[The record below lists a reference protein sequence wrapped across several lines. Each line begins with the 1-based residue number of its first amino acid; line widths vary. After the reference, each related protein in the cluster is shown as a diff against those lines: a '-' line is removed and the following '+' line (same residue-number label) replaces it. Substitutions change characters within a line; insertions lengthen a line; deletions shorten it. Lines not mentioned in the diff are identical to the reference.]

1 MKTKDVSKSYGQVIF
16 TSILAAIT
24 AIAAALVAFL
34 LGAGFAWLTGILA
47 AAAAVAA
54 LWALLGIYDT
64 KRSAKMLEEECR
76 RYQRVFS
83 DCPMGMAQAVR
94 VTGAE
99 YRLIET
105 NAKFRQYFGIIPRD
119 YEGVSLS
126 NSSNEMLRLMNAWI
140 DAFNTNMANDGS
152 QVQTFEITLENIDK
166 TFNTTIFV
174 DEQNHIN
181 LVVLDVTEQKEAEAK
196 LSKAIEETNAAY
208 KTQGE
213 FLANMS
219 HEIRTPI
226 NGILGMLQLTL
237 ISDDLTTEN
246 RDNLETAKNC
256 ADTLLRLI
264 NDILDYTKL
273 EAGKYKIR
281 YTEMDIKEVIE
292 NTVNLQRPIADNKN
306 LLLDCQIGANAP
318 KTLIGDPQ
326 RVEQVLNCILS
337 NAIKFTTN
345 GGVRVKVAFIEETP
359 TQVRVRIAVAD
370 SGIGIS
376 DQDKEKL
383 FKRFSQVDSSNTRK
397 FGGTGLG
404 LVITKQIV
412 ELMNGTIQVQSK
424 EGIGSTFIIE
434 LPMEVVVKEEVA
446 EEMTDASIF
455 SMESSSRVHVLVAED
470 EPVNQQVIGKLLGMA
485 GYSYDIAGNG
495 QAAVDLFKERHY
507 DVGLFD
513 VQMPVMD
520 GLEATK
526 LIREI
531 EVQRGTGEHLPIIAV
546 TARAMFGEKE
556 KILEAKLDDYVA
568 KPYVLE
574 DIVAAI
580 NKYTGK

>member
-34 LGAGFAWLTGILA
+34 LGAGFTWLTGILA

-54 LWALLGIYDT
+54 LWALLGVYDT

-531 EVQRGTGEHLPIIAV
+531 EAQRGTGEHLPIIAV

>member
-16 TSILAAIT
+16 TLILAAIT

-54 LWALLGIYDT
+54 LWALLGVYDT

-237 ISDDLTTEN
+237 ISNDLTTEN
-246 RDNLETAKNC
+246 RDNLETAKK
-256 ADTLLRLI
+256 LRG
-264 NDILDYTKL
+264 Y
-273 EAGKYKIR
+273 A
-281 YTEMDIKEVIE
+281 
-292 NTVNLQRPIADNKN
+292 A
-306 LLLDCQIGANAP
+306 AP
-318 KTLIGDPQ
+318 
-326 RVEQVLNCILS
+326 
-337 NAIKFTTN
+337 
-345 GGVRVKVAFIEETP
+345 
-359 TQVRVRIAVAD
+359 
-370 SGIGIS
+370 
-376 DQDKEKL
+376 DQ
-383 FKRFSQVDSSNTRK
+383 
-397 FGGTGLG
+397 
-404 LVITKQIV
+404 
-412 ELMNGTIQVQSK
+412 
-424 EGIGSTFIIE
+424 
-434 LPMEVVVKEEVA
+434 
-446 EEMTDASIF
+446 
-455 SMESSSRVHVLVAED
+455 
-470 EPVNQQVIGKLLGMA
+470 
-485 GYSYDIAGNG
+485 
-495 QAAVDLFKERHY
+495 
-507 DVGLFD
+507 
-513 VQMPVMD
+513 
-520 GLEATK
+520 
-526 LIREI
+526 
-531 EVQRGTGEHLPIIAV
+531 
-546 TARAMFGEKE
+546 
-556 KILEAKLDDYVA
+556 
-568 KPYVLE
+568 
-574 DIVAAI
+574 
-580 NKYTGK
+580 

>member
-54 LWALLGIYDT
+54 LWALLGVYDT

-370 SGIGIS
+370 SCIGIS

-531 EVQRGTGEHLPIIAV
+531 EAQRGTGEHLPIIAV

>member
-1 MKTKDVSKSYGQVIF
+1 M
-16 TSILAAIT
+16 A
-24 AIAAALVAFL
+24 
-34 LGAGFAWLTGILA
+34 
-47 AAAAVAA
+47 
-54 LWALLGIYDT
+54 
-64 KRSAKMLEEECR
+64 
-76 RYQRVFS
+76 S
-83 DCPMGMAQAVR
+83 DG
-94 VTGAE
+94 
-99 YRLIET
+99 
-105 NAKFRQYFGIIPRD
+105 
-119 YEGVSLS
+119 
-126 NSSNEMLRLMNAWI
+126 NS
-140 DAFNTNMANDGS
+140 
-152 QVQTFEITLENIDK
+152 VQTFEITLENIEK
-166 TFNTTIFV
+166 TFNTTIFI
-174 DEQNHIN
+174 DDQNHIN
-181 LVVLDVTEQKEAEAK
+181 LVVLDMTEQKNAEEK
-196 LSKAIEETNAAY
+196 LSKAIEEANAAY

-281 YTEMDIKEVIE
+281 YTQMDIREVIE

-306 LLLDCQIGANAP
+306 LLLDCQIAGNAP

-359 TQVRVRIAVAD
+359 TQVRVRMAVAD

-376 DQDKEKL
+376 DTDKEKL

-434 LPMEVVVKEEVA
+434 IPMEVVVKEEV
-446 EEMTDASIF
+446 EEDMTDASIF
-455 SMESSSRVHVLVAED
+455 SMGNNSDRIHILVAED

-485 GYSYDIAGNG
+485 GYAYDIADNG
-495 QAAVDLFKERHY
+495 SAAVELFKERTY
-507 DVGLFD
+507 DIGLFD

-526 LIREI
+526 HIREI
-531 EVQRGTGEHLPIIAV
+531 ETERGAGSHMPIIAV

-556 KILEAKLDDYVA
+556 KILEAQLDDYVA

-574 DIVAAI
+574 DIVAVI
-580 NKYTGK
+580 NKYAKK